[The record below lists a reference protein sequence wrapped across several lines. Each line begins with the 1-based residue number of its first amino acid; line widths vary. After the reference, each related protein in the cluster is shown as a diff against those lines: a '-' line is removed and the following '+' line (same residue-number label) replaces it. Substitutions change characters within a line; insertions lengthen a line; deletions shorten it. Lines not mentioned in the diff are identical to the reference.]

1 MAKLICVLILS
12 TWSLLCDGQLLG
24 EVFDPIL
31 ALFVLS
37 WQREHSGEGYS
48 EGYLRQYDFVL
59 ALVTKLQF
67 VWL

>member
-1 MAKLICVLILS
+1 MAKLICVLVLS

-24 EVFDPIL
+24 EVCDPML
-31 ALFVLS
+31 APFVLS

-48 EGYLRQYDFVL
+48 GGYLRQCTFVL

-67 VWL
+67 VWS